1 MADEEKNN
9 LLYKPQL
16 EPERDYLS
24 DAEFT
29 HKEQPLAP
37 LPPEVDDTPA
47 QIVEQFEE
55 LEDIMNDLPED
66 LQFLKKTVEKL
77 KKRVNVVWPRGYQP
91 KEPPIEYKPAFN
103 PKNTFPNYVNNWK
116 YKKDSPEFSD
126 MPSLFPKKTKVNLQ
140 VGIPKTL
147 VQLIQDKYRRDTLR
161 LDKYYL
167 QQLQLVLQRYF
178 QQMLMAMAE
187 TGMEDITDLTKNFEG
202 TQVKVPEGKGLEHL
216 KDHIVRSQMIRDHK
230 TRLFRKTHSVDNTLK
245 HMRAWHVAE
254 KQRERY
260 YKEKYKDSSTYTQ
273 SHSNALLREAR
284 SSYDKAYSASLYS
297 MYKYLNSSILLVNDI
312 LDMTIKE
319 GQAKA
324 MLLQNGVD
332 IYAFDQG
339 EIDAAQGGQI
349 TPSSSSSNNTSN
361 NSNGQNTTPGNNA
374 TGASSGEVLPK
385 DGINTPN
392 AEDYSTTPMVG
403 GGFGGA
409 LRNTAKGIFGSVVDT
424 VKQEANRAKEN
435 ALNQAKEVL
444 KKKTEKIPGITWD

>member
-1 MADEEKNN
+1 MDEQKDN
-9 LLYKPQL
+9 LLYKPAL
-16 EPERDYLS
+16 KPKRDYLS

-29 HKEQPLAP
+29 HKDQPLAP
-37 LPPEVDDTPA
+37 LPSDVDDTPA

-55 LEDIMNDLPED
+55 LEGIMNDLPED
-66 LQFLKKTVEKL
+66 LQFLKKTIEKL

-91 KEPPIEYKPAFN
+91 EEPPIEYKPVTPKKFPDGVNHVGHINKEDN
-103 PKNTFPNYVNNWK
+103 PSLA
-116 YKKDSPEFSD
+116 DL
-126 MPSLFPKKTKVNLQ
+126 PSLFPKKTRVNLQ
-140 VGIPKTL
+140 IGIPKTL

-202 TQVKVPEGKGLEHL
+202 TQVKVPSGQGLEHL

-324 MLLQNGVD
+324 MLVQNGVD
-332 IYAFDQG
+332 IYAFDQR

-349 TPSSSSSNNTSN
+349 NPSSSSSNNTTS
-361 NSNGQNTTPGNNA
+361 NSNEQNATSGNNA
-374 TGASSGEVLPK
+374 TGASSGEALPK

-392 AEDYSTTPMVG
+392 AEDYSTTPMIG

-409 LRNTAKGIFGSVVDT
+409 LKNTAKGIFSSITDT
-424 VKQEANRAKEN
+424 VKQEANRAKED
-435 ALNQAKEVL
+435 ALNKAKDIL
-444 KKKTEKIPGITWD
+444 KKKTEKIPGITWN

>member
-1 MADEEKNN
+1 M
-9 LLYKPQL
+9 
-16 EPERDYLS
+16 
-24 DAEFT
+24 
-29 HKEQPLAP
+29 
-37 LPPEVDDTPA
+37 
-47 QIVEQFEE
+47 
-55 LEDIMNDLPED
+55 
-66 LQFLKKTVEKL
+66 
-77 KKRVNVVWPRGYQP
+77 VWPRGYQS
-91 KEPPIEYKPAFN
+91 KEPPIEYKPVTPKKLPDGVNHVGHINKEDN
-103 PKNTFPNYVNNWK
+103 PSLADLPA
-116 YKKDSPEFSD
+116 
-126 MPSLFPKKTKVNLQ
+126 LFPKKTRVNLQ
-140 VGIPKTL
+140 IGIPKTL

-202 TQVKVPEGKGLEHL
+202 TQVKVPSGQGLEHL

-324 MLLQNGVD
+324 MLVQNGVD

-349 TPSSSSSNNTSN
+349 NPSSSSSNNTTS
-361 NSNGQNTTPGNNA
+361 NSNEQNATPGNNA
-374 TGASSGEVLPK
+374 TGASSGETLPK

-392 AEDYSTTPMVG
+392 AEDYSTTPMIG

-409 LRNTAKGIFGSVVDT
+409 LKNTAKGIFGSITDT
-424 VKQEANRAKEN
+424 VKQEANRAKED
-435 ALNQAKEVL
+435 ALNKAKDIL
-444 KKKTEKIPGITWD
+444 KKKTEKIPGITWN

>member
-1 MADEEKNN
+1 MDEQKNN
-9 LLYKPQL
+9 LLYIPELK
-16 EPERDYLS
+16 PERDYLS

-29 HKEQPLAP
+29 HKDQPLAP
-37 LPPEVDDTPA
+37 LPPDVDDTPA

-55 LEDIMNDLPED
+55 LEGIMNDLPED

-91 KEPPIEYKPAFN
+91 KEPPIEYKPVTPKKLPDGVNHVGHIDKNDN
-103 PKNTFPNYVNNWK
+103 PKLA
-116 YKKDSPEFSD
+116 DLPE
-126 MPSLFPKKTKVNLQ
+126 LFPKKTMVNLQ
-140 VGIPKTL
+140 IGIPKTL

-187 TGMEDITDLTKNFEG
+187 TGMEDITDLTKKFEG
-202 TQVKVPEGKGLEHL
+202 TQVKVPSGQGLEHL

-245 HMRAWHVAE
+245 HMRSWHVAE

-324 MLLQNGVD
+324 MLVQNGVD

-349 TPSSSSSNNTSN
+349 NPSSSSSNNTTS
-361 NSNGQNTTPGNNA
+361 NSNEQNATPGNNA
-374 TGASSGEVLPK
+374 TGASSGEALPK

-392 AEDYSTTPMVG
+392 AEDYSTTPMIG

-409 LRNTAKGIFGSVVDT
+409 LKNTAKGIFGSITDT

-435 ALNQAKEVL
+435 ALNQARDVL
-444 KKKTEKIPGITWD
+444 KKKTEKIPGIIWD